1 MSRQIVH
8 HLSYCALFFIADN
21 LPETVGQGEVHTHL
35 SKSTQEPTKVHLYPK
50 AGYTGFAERFM
61 DT

>member
-1 MSRQIVH
+1 MLCQIVH

-21 LPETVGQGEVHTHL
+21 LPGTVRQGEVHTHL
-35 SKSTQEPTKVHLYPK
+35 TKSTQEPTRVHVYLK
-50 AGYTGFAERFM
+50 AGYTCYAERFM